1 MQGVSTHSRNYQ
13 NVEDEPPSTFHV
25 RKERINSQ
33 KSKIDRTQ
41 KENGGICNNSSSIY
55 HYIEIFFK
63 KIFQNEGHNDEPRKR
78 VNGMF
83 IEGITDKSILMG
95 NQLTSEVLP
104 LELKTAVFSKK
115 KNKSPGID
123 GITYEFCQ
131 EFRPV
136 VNETFLA
143 LANNILTNWT
153 RNKFYHHRN
162 RH

>member
-1 MQGVSTHSRNYQ
+1 
-13 NVEDEPPSTFHV
+13 
-25 RKERINSQ
+25 
-33 KSKIDRTQ
+33 
-41 KENGGICNNSSSIY
+41 
-55 HYIEIFFK
+55 
-63 KIFQNEGHNDEPRKR
+63 
-78 VNGMF
+78 MF

-143 LANNILTNWT
+143 LANNIQTNST

>member
-78 VNGMF
+78 VDSMF
-83 IEGITDKSILMG
+83 IEGITDKLHAIVECPLNKEIVTWLS
-95 NQLTSEVLP
+95 NQL
-104 LELKTAVFSKK
+104 SKLRVT
-115 KNKSPGID
+115 G
-123 GITYEFCQ
+123 
-131 EFRPV
+131 
-136 VNETFLA
+136 
-143 LANNILTNWT
+143 NIVS
-153 RNKFYHHRN
+153 
-162 RH
+162 